1 MTRPTNEAN
10 AFHSLA
16 MSAPQAAEVRG
27 CFIARRLLEDE
38 VFGGAWHLFTNAALF
53 PLFTAGYFYK
63 LKNIACDCQS
73 VLKRR
78 RPSASL

>member
-1 MTRPTNEAN
+1 
-10 AFHSLA
+10 

-53 PLFTAGYFYK
+53 SGFYRRIGLQIEK
-63 LKNIACDCQS
+63 YTMRLPERTKKEEAERIAT
-73 VLKRR
+73 VV
-78 RPSASL
+78 